1 MLLGLERK
9 QEVALSLQEGDGR
22 LVTLLGVE
30 VTMDVQGWRK
40 NSGRVDFKLLG
51 TGTGSGP
58 RERKPPSYGYTQA
71 MYTWR
76 GQGRMTAEMPWG
88 DVSTDQDPGKVWK
101 SLTWSRRRPGRAG
114 GGDPPAAPLESTS
127 PCVRPPP
134 CRGDYEKSHPGPKL
148 INCPGE
154 EKGEALKRLVSP
166 SLSLTPPQCQEPPAP
181 RPPGQ
186 GAPLPELSPGSS
198 LLLAACGSFSLALT
212 PCLSARQ
219 RRKEIFQEIKL
230 LLFPVGLSSPGLKK
244 SSEGT

>member
-88 DVSTDQDPGKVWK
+88 DVSTDQA
-101 SLTWSRRRPGRAG
+101 RPGESVEESDLVPPEAG
-114 GGDPPAAPLESTS
+114 QG
-127 PCVRPPP
+127 
-134 CRGDYEKSHPGPKL
+134 RGRGHPG
-148 INCPGE
+148 
-154 EKGEALKRLVSP
+154 SP
-166 SLSLTPPQCQEPPAP
+166 SGEHSSM
-181 RPPGQ
+181 RP
-186 GAPLPELSPGSS
+186 S
-198 LLLAACGSFSLALT
+198 T
-212 PCLSARQ
+212 
-219 RRKEIFQEIKL
+219 
-230 LLFPVGLSSPGLKK
+230 
-244 SSEGT
+244 TM